1 MFLDRITPQATE
13 GTVAEWLCEEGD
25 EIKEGEDWVD
35 IEAEKGVVPQNATQD
50 FVVAKFLVEEKSGT
64 FPLGTPIAITLDDID
79 DLAAFRAAD
88 AEGLITVD
96 QPTSATEAPPA
107 DPAPQ
112 AVQTQAAPPAP
123 AVETPRSKPEAPP
136 AVAQSVPA
144 AIVEP
149 IPEQPSSAAAEAVV
163 YYSPRWGTMAAKSAL
178 ATKMAMDQS
187 AYIEKYGSTGQQ
199 TIA

>member
-1 MFLDRITPQATE
+1 MFLNRITPQATE
-13 GTVAEWLCEEGD
+13 GTVAEWLCAEGD

-35 IEAEKGVVPQNATQD
+35 IEAEKGVVPMNATKD

-64 FPLGTPIAITLDDID
+64 YPLGTPIAITLDDID

-88 AEGLITVD
+88 AEGLVTVS

-107 DPAPQ
+107 DPTPQ
-112 AVQTQAAPPAP
+112 AVQTQAAPSTP
-123 AVETPRSKPEAPP
+123 AVETPRSEPEAAAPAPAPP
-136 AVAQSVPA
+136 AV
-144 AIVEP
+144 VEP

>member
-79 DLAAFRAAD
+79 DLAAFRAWNQR
-88 AEGLITVD
+88 EGAILNLGCQVLLVRSQPLLLIG
-96 QPTSATEAPPA
+96 SL
-107 DPAPQ
+107 
-112 AVQTQAAPPAP
+112 
-123 AVETPRSKPEAPP
+123 
-136 AVAQSVPA
+136 QSLFGVG
-144 AIVEP
+144 
-149 IPEQPSSAAAEAVV
+149 
-163 YYSPRWGTMAAKSAL
+163 R
-178 ATKMAMDQS
+178 
-187 AYIEKYGSTGQQ
+187 
-199 TIA
+199 